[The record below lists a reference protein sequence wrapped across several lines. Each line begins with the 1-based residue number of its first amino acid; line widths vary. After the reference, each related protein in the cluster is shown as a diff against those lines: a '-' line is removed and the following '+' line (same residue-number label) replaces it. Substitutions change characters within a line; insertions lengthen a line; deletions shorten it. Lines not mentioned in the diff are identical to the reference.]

1 MFLVWLFSD
10 CMLLE
15 TLNSRNTN
23 VRYTS
28 FTVIS
33 LQMMNAYF
41 SSCKNSELSKLHR
54 SVIICFSETYRLL
67 WLLLYL
73 MLLAS
78 SSLTA
83 QKFIDINTRTN
94 NQLFQEIEGSFPFL
108 RPELNLTFEMLQAK
122 GMSNADIVWNYNLLL
137 NAIKA
142 KYDKGESIKKK
153 LSKYQFSFLT
163 DRAIPSK
170 KIDEESLAFYVNRLM
185 VYGYTPQIIEKFYRE
200 KNINPVT
207 LALSDYE
214 YNDTA
219 KVFFSD
225 GVIVGH
231 IDSAYYDISPQDG
244 RLLSFAVTIREVLK
258 GAFSNNHLVLRASSS
273 AYIDTLSGEK
283 LILTL
288 TIPRQNLLQENKTYL
303 LFLDRYNYIDAILN
317 KYSPS
322 INETSENSPVK
333 MVIATKSETEA
344 VKVPIAITKSA
355 QLLRQNCFIFTKKYE
370 VVNASTNNKDTASS
384 TEHTYFLESDSPEY
398 IQKAIESIHK
408 ICKEYRK
415 QFRAIR

>member
-1 MFLVWLFSD
+1 M
-10 CMLLE
+10 
-15 TLNSRNTN
+15 
-23 VRYTS
+23 
-28 FTVIS
+28 
-33 LQMMNAYF
+33 
-41 SSCKNSELSKLHR
+41 
-54 SVIICFSETYRLL
+54 L

-200 KNINPVT
+200 ENINPVT

-258 GAFSNNHLVLRASSS
+258 GAFSNNHLVLRASPS
-273 AYIDTLSGEK
+273 AYIDTLTGEK
-283 LILTL
+283 IVQTL
-288 TIPRQNLLQENKTYL
+288 SFHGQDLLQENKTYL
-303 LFLDRYNYIDAILN
+303 FFLDRYRYNMGVIGGY
-317 KYSPS
+317 YPTSS
-322 INETSENSPVK
+322 ETSDHSPIK
-333 MVIATKSETEA
+333 MKSVAKSETEA
-344 VKVPIAITKSA
+344 MEVPIAITKSA
-355 QLLRQNCFIFTKKYE
+355 QLVRQNCFVFTKKYE
-370 VVNASTNNKDTASS
+370 VVNASTNNRDTASS